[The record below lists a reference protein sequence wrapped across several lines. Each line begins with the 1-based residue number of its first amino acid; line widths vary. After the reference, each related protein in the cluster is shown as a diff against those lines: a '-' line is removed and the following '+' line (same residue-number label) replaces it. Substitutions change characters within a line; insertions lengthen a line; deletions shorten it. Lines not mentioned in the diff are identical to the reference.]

1 MTGSGIINRVMN
13 KLSPGRAR
21 IAVLLYGL
29 KLFFT
34 PARYRFFRIQ
44 NRINYRSFFDAF
56 FRPRKSVWMT
66 LLAPGELI
74 RAAGYTPIVMESV
87 GGVLGALG
95 LTRMFL
101 GYTVETGVPSSLCTF
116 HRAHLSVV
124 LKNGFYPPGHG
135 VAVSALCDGNLR
147 SLQEICGRYGSP
159 FHFIDIPDPDS
170 PGAETFIRT
179 QLEEVFRELGGAD
192 TGRSGSGGSGSAH
205 YLESLRQAVSYAE
218 EARNWRDRV
227 NELRREKYFPKLK
240 PMALA
245 WSLLNYTAQFGS
257 KGSADYYKSLY
268 RALETKGAPIPE
280 NRLRF
285 LLMHLPP
292 TYAHPV
298 VDTIAEKGGII
309 AIEEFNTIP
318 IPPLDPETPFTSIAD
333 RLLSVHM
340 VGNPKKRIDHINRLV
355 RDYRIDGIINF
366 AHWGCRTSS
375 GAINLIKERVEA
387 PLLSIETDLVDSES
401 SSAGQIKTR
410 VESFIE
416 MLQGQTAKG

>member
-1 MTGSGIINRVMN
+1 MTGSGMINRVMN
-13 KLSPGRAR
+13 KLTPGRAR

-74 RAAGYTPIVMESV
+74 RALGYTPIVMESV
-87 GGVLGALG
+87 GGILGALG

-101 GYTVETGVPSSLCTF
+101 RNTVETGVPSSLCTF

-124 LKNGFYPPGHG
+124 LKNGFYPPGRG

-147 SLQEICGRYGSP
+147 SMQEICGRYGSP

-170 PGAETFIRT
+170 PGAEEFVRT
-179 QLEEVFRELGGAD
+179 QLEELFRKMGGEQEA
-192 TGRSGSGGSGSAH
+192 GFSAT
-205 YLESLRQAVSYAE
+205 SLAALRETVSYADA
-218 EARNWRDRV
+218 ARLWRDRV
-227 NELRREKYFPKLK
+227 NELRREKYFPRLK

-245 WSLLNYTAQFGS
+245 WGLLNYTAQFGS
-257 KGSADYYKSLY
+257 KGSADYYKALY
-268 RALETKGAPIPE
+268 RALDTKGAPIPG

-292 TYAHPV
+292 TYEHPV
-298 VDTIAEKGGII
+298 VDTIEEKGGII

-318 IPPLDPETPFTSIAD
+318 LPPLDPEDPFTSIAG
-333 RLLSVHM
+333 RLLSVHL
-340 VGNPKKRIDHINRLV
+340 VGNPKKRIEHINSLI
-355 RDYRIDGIINF
+355 RDYEIDGVINF

-375 GAINLIKERVEA
+375 GAISLMKSRIDA